1 MKYKSKIAWWL
12 YAVFVVMLL
21 PVFFIW
27 FDAQTTRTEALW
39 GTAVS
44 IMVTLGMYYLVQNTY
59 YQIEEGI
66 LTVKAGFLIH
76 QKIDIQ
82 TIKRIK
88 ETNNPL
94 SAPAMSLDRLQIL
107 ATNTSCLISP
117 KLKEEFIAHLLK
129 INPAIEVT
137 YK

>member
-12 YAVFVVMLL
+12 YLVFALCIL
-21 PVFFIW
+21 PILIIW
-27 FDAQTTRTEALW
+27 LDPEIHLTKALY
-39 GTAVS
+39 GSGVL
-44 IMVTLGMYYLVQNTY
+44 VLVNLGMYYLVINTY
-59 YQIEEGI
+59 YQIEDGT

-82 TIKRIK
+82 SIKRIK

-94 SAPAMSLDRLQIL
+94 IAPAMSLDRLSIDY
-107 ATNTSCLISP
+107 TKGSTLISP
-117 KLKEEFIAHLLK
+117 KLKKEFIAHLLK
-129 INPAIEVT
+129 VNPDIEVK